1 MKKISV
7 LFIFQI
13 ICFVTLFSQ
22 TRLLTIDEAT
32 IGQYRQFYPQSI
44 YSPEWRPGGEN
55 YTFIKKGGLFQSSAK
70 DNSEKEIL
78 TKKEFTTAFEEFKV
92 TDVIGFGAFSWIS
105 PSMLKVER
113 PDGVAL
119 FNVDTKKIESYIKID
134 DSIENQDFSVESK
147 MLAFTKANNLYV
159 ADVNSKIT
167 AVSNEK
173 NTGIVYG
180 KTVHRNEFGIEKGTF
195 WSPSGTKLAFYRMDE
210 SMITQ
215 YPLVDIEPRIA
226 ELRNLRYPMAG
237 MQSHEVT
244 VGVFSVD
251 NGKIIYLKTGE
262 PKVQYLTN
270 ISWSNDE
277 KYIFIAV
284 LNPQQNHMKFN
295 QYDAVTG
302 DYVKTLFEE
311 KNDKYVE
318 PLKPAVFLKKS
329 PGKFIWESQRD
340 GYNHLYLYDING
352 KMLKQITKGNWV
364 VIEFVGLNEL
374 ETVAYYVSTE
384 KSPLERNLYSVNIE
398 TGKTVCLTTEKGY
411 HSAMLS
417 ESKKYVLD
425 QYSSIESANIF
436 NINDA
441 DGKKVRE
448 LLNAPNPLA
457 EISMP
462 EMEMIKI
469 KAADGKTDL
478 YGRVIKPLNFDKT
491 KKYPAIL
498 YVYGGPHA
506 QLVENSWLGGAPLW
520 DFYMAQKGYVVIT
533 IDNRGSANRGFE
545 FESVIHRN
553 CGEAEALDQMEAVKY
568 LKNLGYVDEKRIG
581 VHGWSYGGFM
591 TINLMTTFPDV
602 FKAGVAG
609 GPVIDWKYYEVMYG
623 ERYMDTPQENP
634 EGYQKTSLINKAK
647 NLKGELLIIHGYID
661 DTVVLQNS
669 LAFLQQCIA
678 DGILVDYFLYPEHPH
693 NVRGMDRIHLMKKIT
708 KYFDDNL

>member
-1 MKKISV
+1 MKKLSILIILQV
-7 LFIFQI
+7 
-13 ICFVTLFSQ
+13 ICFVTVFSQ
-22 TRLLTIDEAT
+22 GRLLTIDEAT
-32 IGQYRQFYPQSI
+32 IGQYRQFYPKTINQLQ
-44 YSPEWRPGGEN
+44 WRFGSET
-55 YTFIKKGGLFQSSAK
+55 YTFIKKGNLFEGGVK
-70 DNSEKEIL
+70 NTNEKEIL
-78 TKKEFTTAFEEFKV
+78 TSKELSTAFEAVNVKEV
-92 TDVIGFGAFSWIS
+92 NGFGSFSWIS
-105 PSMLKVER
+105 PTLIKIDR
-113 PDGVAL
+113 PDGIAL
-119 FNVDTKKIESYIKID
+119 LDVKTKKVESYIKID
-134 DSIENQDFSVESK
+134 DEIENADFSIESK
-147 MLAFTKANNLYV
+147 MLAYTKANNLFV
-159 ADVNSKIT
+159 ADINSKIT
-167 AVSNEK
+167 PVSSEK
-173 NTGIVYG
+173 NTGIVFG
-180 KTVHRNEFGIEKGTF
+180 KTVHRNEFGIEKGTY
-195 WSPSGTKLAFYRMDE
+195 WSPSGKKLAFYRMDE
-210 SMITQ
+210 SMVTE

-226 ELRNLRYPMAG
+226 ELNKLRYPMAG

-244 VGVFSVD
+244 VGVFSVE
-251 NGKIIYLKTGE
+251 NGNIIYLKTGE

-277 KYIFIAV
+277 KFIFIAV

-295 QYDAVTG
+295 QYDALTG
-302 DYVKTLFEE
+302 EFVKTLFEE
-311 KNDKYVE
+311 KNDRYVE

-329 PGKFIWESQRD
+329 NDKFIWQSQRD
-340 GYNHLYLYDING
+340 GYNHFYLYDFNG
-352 KMLKQITKGNWV
+352 KMLKQITKGEWV
-364 VIEFVGLNEL
+364 VTEFLGFNEK
-374 ETVAYYVSTE
+374 ETELFYVSTE

-398 TGKTVCLTTEKGY
+398 TGKTVLLTTEKGY
-411 HSAMLS
+411 HAAMLS
-417 ESKKYVLD
+417 DSKNYILD
-425 QYSSIESANIF
+425 QYSSIEFPNV
-436 NINDA
+436 INLNDSK
-441 DGKKVRE
+441 GKKVRE
-448 LLNAPNPLA
+448 LVNAENPMKDV
-457 EISMP
+457 SMP
-462 EMEMIKI
+462 EMQMFII

-506 QLVENSWLGGAPLW
+506 QLVDNTWLGGAPLW
-520 DFYMAQKGYVVIT
+520 DYYMAQKGYVVIT

-553 CGEAEALDQMEAVKY
+553 VGEAEALDQMEVIKY

-634 EGYQKTSLINKAK
+634 DGYQKSSLINKAK

-669 LAFLQQCIA
+669 LSFLQQCIK
-678 DGILVDYFLYPEHPH
+678 DGILIDYFLYPEHQH

>member
-1 MKKISV
+1 MKKISI

-70 DNSEKEIL
+70 DNSEKEVL
-78 TKKEFTTAFEEFKV
+78 TKKEFTTAFEEVKV
-92 TDVIGFGAFSWIS
+92 TDVTGFGAFSWIF

-195 WSPSGTKLAFYRMDE
+195 WSPSGKKLAFYRMDE

-262 PKVQYLTN
+262 PKVQYLTS

-302 DYVKTLFEE
+302 DYIKTLFEE

-329 PGKFIWESQRD
+329 SGKFIWESQRD

-352 KMLKQITKGNWV
+352 KLLKQITKGNWA
-364 VIEFVGLNEL
+364 VIEFKGFNDSETEL
-374 ETVAYYVSTE
+374 FYVSTE

-417 ESKKYVLD
+417 DSKKYVLD
-425 QYSSIESANIF
+425 QYSSVEYANIF

-441 DGKKVRE
+441 DGKKVKE
-448 LLNAPNPLA
+448 LLNAPNPLK

-623 ERYMDTPQENP
+623 ERYMDTPQENA
-634 EGYQKTSLINKAK
+634 EGYQKTSLIHKAK
-647 NLKGELLIIHGYID
+647 NLKGDLLIIHGYID

-669 LAFLQQCIA
+669 LAFLQQCII